1 MLDECF
7 RSWLLKTSSSESAHK
22 FHRTRTPYKRLSRL
36 GWTFSI
42 PKSAAVFSE
51 GDFFNTHGSSQR
63 LTFHARQF
71 PAHWPIIIT
80 DPMICA
86 INPWWVG
93 SEAYASAKFT

>member
-1 MLDECF
+1 M
-7 RSWLLKTSSSESAHK
+7 SA
-22 FHRTRTPYKRLSRL
+22 F
-36 GWTFSI
+36 
-42 PKSAAVFSE
+42 
-51 GDFFNTHGSSQR
+51 GSSQR

-93 SEAYASAKFT
+93 SEAYASAKFTLLMASSISCVLLKPIVAQSTPAFWKANLIAFTRSS